1 MISNKRLIAT
11 LWQGY
16 EPQKAVMLLTGVLLA
31 FLVAY
36 PLIQLVLHSFIADGA
51 VSLTHYATLLGERR
65 NYVAL
70 ENSLYVGLG
79 TTLLALVL
87 GTGIAWLLVRTDLP
101 LKRTI
106 RTLIFLT
113 LISPTYIGAI
123 AWVQLLGRAG
133 YINDFL
139 VAIFHLRT
147 PLIDIYSFEGIIFVM
162 AIHLYPL
169 AFFVLANAFS
179 IVEPSLEEAAA
190 LSGASPFR
198 AMRTISLPL
207 LRPSFLSAS
216 VLVFLRA
223 TSAFGVPAILG
234 LPSGHYVL
242 TTRIYAALNS
252 YDLGLATALSTLL
265 LVLCVLILA
274 PSERLLGKR
283 RYTTTAASSTAP
295 ELTSLG
301 RWRIPILATLLL
313 FFALTTLLPLL
324 TILSTSFL
332 KAWGLPLTLKNLT
345 VANYISI
352 LFKEQL
358 TMRALANGFL
368 FSGIAAG
375 VATLLGLVAAYISTR
390 TRFLGRGILNQLA
403 TLPLAIPG
411 PVLAIALILAFMN
424 KPFELYNT
432 PWILIVGYIVAFIPI
447 ALRNVSGALR
457 SLDTSLEEAART
469 SGASWPRVLKDIV
482 FPLIKPG
489 LLSGFILVFLFV
501 LREIPLS
508 VMLHTTGTETVGVL
522 LFSLR
527 TSGGG
532 LEEVS
537 ALSVVVIFLTLLGSY
552 GIQRLGGR
560 LEVGR

>member
-1 MISNKRLIAT
+1 
-11 LWQGY
+11 
-16 EPQKAVMLLTGVLLA
+16 MLLTGVLLA

-36 PLIQLVLHSFIADGA
+36 PLLDLVLHSFISEGA
-51 VSLTHYATLLGERR
+51 FSLTHYARMLGERR
-65 NYVAL
+65 NCTAL
-70 ENSLYVGLG
+70 GNSLYVGLG

-106 RTLIFLT
+106 RTFVFLT

-123 AWVQLLGRAG
+123 AWVQLLGHAG
-133 YINDFL
+133 YINNFL
-139 VAIFHLRT
+139 VSVLHLKT
-147 PLIDIYSFEGIIFVM
+147 PMIDIYTFEGVIFVM
-162 AIHLYPL
+162 ALHLYPL
-169 AFFVLANAFS
+169 AFFVLANALS

-198 AMRTISLPL
+198 AMRTVILPL
-207 LRPSFLSAS
+207 LRPSFLSAA

-223 TSAFGVPAILG
+223 ISAFGVPAILA

-265 LVLCVLILA
+265 LILCGLILA
-274 PSERLLGKR
+274 SSERLLGRR
-283 RYTTTAASSTAP
+283 RYTTTTASSTAP

-301 RWRIPILATLLL
+301 RWRVPILTVLLL
-313 FFALTTLLPLL
+313 FFAFTTLLPLL

-332 KAWGLPLTLKNLT
+332 KAWGLPLSLKNFTL
-345 VANYISI
+345 ANYISI

-375 VATLLGLVAAYISTR
+375 ISTLLGLVVAYISTR
-390 TRFLGRGILNQLA
+390 THFSGKGALNQLA
-403 TLPLAIPG
+403 TFPLAVPG

-424 KPFELYNT
+424 RPFELYNT
-432 PWILIVGYIVAFIPI
+432 PWILIVGYIVAFMPL

-457 SLDTSLEEAART
+457 SLDPSLEEAACT
-469 SGASWPRVLKDIV
+469 SGASWPRVLKDVV
-482 FPLIKPG
+482 FPLIKSG

-527 TSGGG
+527 TNGGG

-537 ALSVVVIFLTLLGSY
+537 ALSVVVILLTLLGSY
-552 GIQRLGGR
+552 SIQRLGGR

>member
-1 MISNKRLIAT
+1 
-11 LWQGY
+11 
-16 EPQKAVMLLTGVLLA
+16 MLLTGVLLA

-36 PLIQLVLHSFIADGA
+36 PLLDLVLHSFISEGA
-51 VSLTHYATLLGERR
+51 FSLTHYARMLGERR
-65 NYVAL
+65 NCTAL
-70 ENSLYVGLG
+70 GNSLYVGLG

-106 RTLIFLT
+106 RTFVFLT

-123 AWVQLLGRAG
+123 AWVQLLGHAG
-133 YINDFL
+133 YINNFL
-139 VAIFHLRT
+139 VSVLHLKT
-147 PLIDIYSFEGIIFVM
+147 PMIDIYTFEGVIFVM
-162 AIHLYPL
+162 ALHLYPL
-169 AFFVLANAFS
+169 AFFVLANALS

-198 AMRTISLPL
+198 AMRTVILPL
-207 LRPSFLSAS
+207 LRPSFLSAA

-223 TSAFGVPAILG
+223 ISAFGVPAILA

-265 LVLCVLILA
+265 LILCGLILA
-274 PSERLLGKR
+274 SSERLLGRR
-283 RYTTTAASSTAP
+283 RYTTTTASSTAP

-301 RWRIPILATLLL
+301 RWRVPILTVLLL
-313 FFALTTLLPLL
+313 FFAFTTLLPLL

-332 KAWGLPLTLKNLT
+332 KAWGLPLSLKNFTL
-345 VANYISI
+345 ANYISI

-375 VATLLGLVAAYISTR
+375 ISTLLGLVVAYIFTR
-390 TRFLGRGILNQLA
+390 THFSGKGALNQLA
-403 TLPLAIPG
+403 TFPLAVPG

-424 KPFELYNT
+424 RPFELYNT
-432 PWILIVGYIVAFIPI
+432 PWILIVGYIVAFMPL

-457 SLDTSLEEAART
+457 SLDASLEEAACT

-527 TSGGG
+527 TNGGG

-537 ALSVVVIFLTLLGSY
+537 ALSVVVILLTLLGSY
-552 GIQRLGGR
+552 SIQRLGGR